1 MLDQEDGL
9 RPEEFAEAAQAA
21 IADALTRP
29 AQDAAPLLAQAGLLG
44 VCAQESDAGLGLDLR
59 FAVPLVQAA
68 GRLRLHY
75 PLAEQILLARHLAG
89 HACAAALAQG
99 NSQGTI
105 AWRGDVSEG
114 WVGHAR
120 GAQQAQWL
128 LVRDHDEAVLL
139 DITTAPQQTDTAL
152 DPERPQT
159 WLDVRQAPVLARL
172 NAQTTAMLWDEAC
185 LLMAATA
192 HGAASAALD
201 AAVTHTSTRVQF
213 DRALSSKQA
222 VRHWLSRMKLYL
234 EAGEAAILRA
244 LATDDAGARRDP
256 QPALALNLQYATFVI
271 EKAIHLHGGMG
282 FTWEVPLHYGL
293 REVRKIEAAWGSGDL
308 PQSIGHRF
316 IQSNRG

>member
-1 MLDQEDGL
+1 MLDSEDGL

-21 IADALTRP
+21 IADALIRP
-29 AQDAAPLLAQAGLLG
+29 AQDVAALLAQAGLLG
-44 VCAQESDAGLGLDLR
+44 VCAQEGDAGLGLDLR

-68 GRLRLHY
+68 GRLRLSY

-99 NSQGTI
+99 RNLGTI
-105 AWRGDVSEG
+105 AWRGDVNEG

-120 GAQQAQWL
+120 AAQQAQWL
-128 LVRDHDEAVLL
+128 LVREHDGAVLL
-139 DITTAPQQTDTAL
+139 DISAAPRQADKAL
-152 DPERPQT
+152 DPEHPQI
-159 WLDVRQAPVLARL
+159 WCDVRQAPVLARL
-172 NAQTTAMLWDEAC
+172 DAQTTATLWDEAC

-201 AAVTHTSTRVQF
+201 AAVTHTATRVQF
-213 DRALSSKQA
+213 DRPLSSKQA
-222 VRHWLSRMKLYL
+222 VRHWLSRMKLFL

-244 LATDDAGARRDP
+244 LATDDWGVRRDP
-256 QPALALNLQYATFVI
+256 QPALALNLHSATFVI

-293 REVRKIEAAWGSGDL
+293 REVRKIEAAWGSGAL
-308 PQSIGHRF
+308 PQSIGQRF